1 MKKLVAA
8 ASFAATLGIYVAAAN
23 AASIDMTDPRRALGR
38 EGDVRVDAQLVSETV
53 AHGAPIIVTWQ
64 IQNFTDLPV
73 AVATRVVDTS
83 YDADS
88 RTITVAIG
96 SEVPDEGNMPQM
108 TLVAAGE
115 KKVFRSAASLAIP
128 VAAVRGSRGGAPRFV
143 QVKVSILRDLDP
155 FAAMIETQSPTA
167 PPQKLSD
174 ALFEQWFE
182 STDTI
187 FLNTLPVQWG
197 GRVASRGGAEHRGGG
212 RF

>member
-8 ASFAATLGIYVAAAN
+8 ASFAATFGIYAAAPG
-23 AASIDMTDPRRALGR
+23 AASIDMTDPHRALGR
-38 EGDVRVDAQLVSETV
+38 EGDVRIDAQLVSDTV

-64 IQNFTDLPV
+64 IQNFTELPV
-73 AVATRVVDTS
+73 AVDARAIDAS

-88 RTITVAIG
+88 RTITLAIG
-96 SEVPDEGNMPQM
+96 SEVPDEGNMPLM
-108 TLVAAGE
+108 TLVEPGE

-128 VAAVRGSRGGAPRFV
+128 AAVVRGRRGGAPRLV
-143 QVKVSILRDLDP
+143 QLKVSILRDLDP
-155 FAAMIETQSPTA
+155 FAAMIETQSRTA
-167 PPQKLSD
+167 PPQRLSD

-187 FLNTLPVQWG
+187 FLNTLPVQWTGRMPSG
-197 GRVASRGGAEHRGGG
+197 GNAEHRGR